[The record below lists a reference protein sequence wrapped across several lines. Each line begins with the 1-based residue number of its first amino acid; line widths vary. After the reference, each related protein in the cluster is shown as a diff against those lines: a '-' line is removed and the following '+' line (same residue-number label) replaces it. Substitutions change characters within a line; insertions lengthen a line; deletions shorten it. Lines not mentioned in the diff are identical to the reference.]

1 MQHAVFLNETARVPE
16 PRFIPQ
22 THEQYLS
29 AVYTL
34 WNLLDHTMYQHR
46 SKRPVYPYGYMR
58 LVQLKAYSRLVW
70 RNPTARTYCETGV
83 NGGHGTAAMLLANPN
98 LVAHSFDPGEQPYSD
113 EVFKILSVYF
123 GPRFILHRGS
133 SHVHLP
139 TAAAD
144 LAGKCDVLL
153 VDGDHTASGAHQD
166 IVDFKRWPLV
176 ARGCSSTI
184 RAARACAA
192 RRTGPGRALER
203 PQRAGC
209 SRSSSATITGT
220 IRRRTRASA
229 TRMAAR
235 RVLRA
240 VGLGAGEVQG
250 MRDLKNLYVI

>member
-34 WNLLDHTMYQHR
+34 WNLLDHPMYQHR

-139 TAAAD
+139 KSVAD

-166 IVDFKRWPLV
+166 IVDFKALAACRAWVLLDDTSGSRV
-176 ARGCSSTI
+176 RGSENS
-184 RAARACAA
+184 
-192 RRTGPGRALER
+192 GPGRALER
-203 PQRAGC
+203 AAASGLLEITERHDYRNNSVRENPCLRHKNGGAPVCFAPWGWALARYRGC
-209 SRSSSATITGT
+209 ET
-220 IRRRTRASA
+220 
-229 TRMAAR
+229 
-235 RVLRA
+235 
-240 VGLGAGEVQG
+240 
-250 MRDLKNLYVI
+250 

>member
-139 TAAAD
+139 KSVAD

-153 VDGDHTASGAHQD
+153 IDGDHTASGAHQD
-166 IVDFKRWPLV
+166 IVDFKPLAACGV
-176 ARGCSSTI
+176 VLLDDTSGSRVRGSGTRGRAALGAPR
-184 RAARACAA
+184 RAARDH
-192 RRTGPGRALER
+192 RA
-203 PQRAGC
+203 P
-209 SRSSSATITGT
+209 TTGT
-220 IRRRTRASA
+220 TRSRRTRACA
-229 TRMAAR
+229 TRMGRAG
-235 RVLRA
+235 VLRA
-240 VGLGAGEVQG
+240 VGLGMASHRGCES
-250 MRDLKNLYVI
+250 

>member
-46 SKRPVYPYGYMR
+46 SKRAGLSARIRAR

-70 RNPTARTYCETGV
+70 RNPAARTYCETGV

-139 TAAAD
+139 KSAAD
-144 LAGKCDVLL
+144 ADAGKCDV
-153 VDGDHTASGAHQD
+153 
-166 IVDFKRWPLV
+166 
-176 ARGCSSTI
+176 
-184 RAARACAA
+184 A
-192 RRTGPGRALER
+192 RRWRPHGERRAPGHCRL
-203 PQRAGC
+203 
-209 SRSSSATITGT
+209 
-220 IRRRTRASA
+220 
-229 TRMAAR
+229 
-235 RVLRA
+235 
-240 VGLGAGEVQG
+240 
-250 MRDLKNLYVI
+250 